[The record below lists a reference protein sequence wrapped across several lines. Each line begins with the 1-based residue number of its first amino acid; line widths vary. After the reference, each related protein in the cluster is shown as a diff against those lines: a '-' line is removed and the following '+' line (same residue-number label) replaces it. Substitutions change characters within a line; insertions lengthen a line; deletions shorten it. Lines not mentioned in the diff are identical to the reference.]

1 MANSSYI
8 PRLISSAIVEV
19 EPYYPVVVLT
29 GPRQSGKTTLL
40 RNLYADYTF
49 VNLEQPATRSLAL
62 HDMESFLDSL
72 GQHAIIDEVQNVP
85 ELLSAIQA
93 RVDLNPDL
101 RYKLT
106 GSSDFSLMHTV
117 TQSLA
122 GRAALFTLL
131 PFSLQELPADYVQSP
146 TDKLEFNG
154 YYPGVIC
161 KGIKPNI
168 FFSNYY
174 TTYIQRDVR
183 DLLQV
188 KDIDKFHRY
197 IRLLA
202 GRTATE
208 FNASALAIESGVTSP
223 TASSW
228 LSILKTSY
236 IVFELPPYFAN
247 LNKRLTK
254 SAKIYF
260 YDTGLLCHLIGINS
274 PDQLETH
281 PLRGAIF
288 ENMVVS
294 EFMKHSFNTAQRPQ
308 YSFYREKSGRE
319 IDLINES
326 TTPMSMYEIK
336 AAKTFRNDF
345 TQNMNKIAEILPVET
360 TRSVIYDGASIPPE
374 ILNFRNL

>member
-1 MANSSYI
+1 MANTAYI
-8 PRLISSAIVEV
+8 PRLISSSIIEV
-19 EPYYPVVVLT
+19 EPYYPVIVIT

-40 RNLYADYTF
+40 RNLYPDYTF

-62 HDMESFLDSL
+62 HDMEAFLDSL
-72 GQHAIIDEVQNVP
+72 GPHAIIDEVQNVP
-85 ELLSAIQA
+85 DLLSAIQA
-93 RVDLNPDL
+93 RVDINPEL

-131 PFSLQELPADYVQSP
+131 PFSLQELSAEYVQNS
-146 TDKLEFNG
+146 TDILEFNG
-154 YYPGVIC
+154 FYPGVISN
-161 KGIKPNI
+161 GITPNI

-174 TTYIQRDVR
+174 ATYIQRDVR

-188 KDIDKFHRY
+188 RDIDKFHRF

-208 FNASALAIESGVTSP
+208 FNASSLAIESGISSP
-223 TASSW
+223 TASHW

-236 IVFELPPYFAN
+236 IIFELPPYFAN

-254 SAKIYF
+254 SPKIFF

-274 PDQLETH
+274 IQQLEIH

-288 ENMVVS
+288 ENLVVS
-294 EFMKHSFNTAQRPQ
+294 EFVKRAYNASRLPQ
-308 YSFYREKSGRE
+308 YYFYREKSGRE
-319 IDLINES
+319 IDLIDETS
-326 TTPMSMYEIK
+326 IPVALYEVK
-336 AAKTFRNDF
+336 AAKTFRKEF
-345 TQNMNKIAEILPVET
+345 TANMDKIAEILPVQT
-360 TRSVIYDGASIPPE
+360 TQTVIYDGVSIQPG
-374 ILNFRNL
+374 ILNFRDL